1 MLPLNQVPF
10 IKKFPSLIKSCK
22 TYLLLFVFRDV
33 DATTDVPGVLIWF
46 QIFKKFP
53 NAKVNL
59 LINFGF
65 IIFEH
70 RDFKVASSHTKTN

>member
-10 IKKFPSLIKSCK
+10 IKKFPSLNLVKRIYYC
-22 TYLLLFVFRDV
+22 LFSRDV